1 MANEL
6 TYGDQIHLQNGY
18 NGWQG
23 GYLDTIN
30 NHTSAGLKHH
40 VATADSPTRDTT
52 GTGTWEIVSAS
63 GKAAGQPVLSGDLIH
78 LRNLYAGDGGYLDAV
93 NHATSVQKSVG
104 GKYGVAT
111 AQSKDRTPGSGRWRI
126 FAQNSTSGD
135 QNVRAG
141 DVVHLWN
148 TYDDNGGFLETN
160 QNAGGDTQGGK
171 LDVCTNAYFNRG
183 SNVADWK
190 ISKA

>member
-1 MANEL
+1 MVNEL
-6 TYGDQIHLQNGY
+6 KYGDQINLQNGY

-30 NHTSAGLKHH
+30 HNPLAGLKYY
-40 VATADSPTRDTT
+40 VNTADTPTRGK
-52 GTGTWEIVSAS
+52 GTGTWEILSAT
-63 GKAAGQPVLSGDLIH
+63 GKAAGQPVLSGDLIQ
-78 LRNLYAGDGGYLDAV
+78 LRNLYGGDGGYLDTS
-93 NHATSVQKSVG
+93 NPATGPQQSAG

-111 AQSKDRTPGSGRWRI
+111 ADSKDRAPGTGRWRI
-126 FAQNSTSGD
+126 FAQTSAPGD

-160 QNAGGDTQGGK
+160 QNSTQGDK
-171 LDVCTNAYFNRG
+171 YEVCTNAYFNRA

-190 ISKA
+190 VLKA

>member
-6 TYGDQIHLQNGY
+6 KYGDQIYLQNGY

-30 NHTSAGLKHH
+30 NHTTAGLKHY
-40 VATADSPTRDTT
+40 VATADSPTWDK

-63 GKAAGQPVLSGDLIH
+63 GKAAGQPVLSGDLVH
-78 LRNLYAGDGGYLDAV
+78 LRNLYAGDGGYLDTV
-93 NHATSVQKSVG
+93 NHATTAQKGGG

-126 FAQNSTSGD
+126 LAQTSPSFD

-141 DVVHLWN
+141 GSGPSLEHLRRQRR
-148 TYDDNGGFLETN
+148 LP
-160 QNAGGDTQGGK
+160 GDQPER
-171 LDVCTNAYFNRG
+171 RG
-183 SNVADWK
+183 RHEGRQARRLHQRVQQPR
-190 ISKA
+190 